1 MACIAQMVNVL
12 QSVILTEGPKMVKTP
27 TYHVFHMYKY
37 HQGAQLVDS
46 FLEGVGK
53 IGVKETEMVP
63 EVQESVSVDEDGVMT
78 VTLNN
83 LCTDAEKEM
92 EMVLE
97 EKTCEK
103 VEAPVFCGGM
113 RAYNSFEEPER
124 VNEEGFT
131 DFRERRG
138 GFVSVS
144 RPAAFCFLNWLIC
157 LADPGER
164 RKSNGKIDERKQVS
178 LAVYT
183 RRAVPGVYPDGL
195 ARSVHF
201 AVSRDGKTYE
211 PWNSGYGILFA
222 EGTITEQNT
231 IRPKCVKDPH
241 LSRRKDGSFAITAR
255 RVEEDGSEDE
265 ESRERC
271 FCG

>member
-1 MACIAQMVNVL
+1 MV
-12 QSVILTEGPKMVKTP
+12 E
-27 TYHVFHMYKY
+27 Y
-37 HQGAQLVDS
+37 
-46 FLEGVGK
+46 
-53 IGVKETEMVP
+53 
-63 EVQESVSVDEDGVMT
+63 
-78 VTLNN
+78 
-83 LCTDAEKEM
+83 
-92 EMVLE
+92 
-97 EKTCEK
+97 
-103 VEAPVFCGGM
+103 
-113 RAYNSFEEPER
+113 
-124 VNEEGFT
+124 
-131 DFRERRG
+131 
-138 GFVSVS
+138 
-144 RPAAFCFLNWLIC
+144 
-157 LADPGER
+157 
-164 RKSNGKIDERKQVS
+164 ERKQVS

-265 ESRERC
+265 ESRGKVLLWLTEDFIHFTACGLVAENGLLEEREGTDRLMVDAAV
-271 FCG
+271 CGRAALYW

>member
-1 MACIAQMVNVL
+1 MV
-12 QSVILTEGPKMVKTP
+12 E
-27 TYHVFHMYKY
+27 Y
-37 HQGAQLVDS
+37 
-46 FLEGVGK
+46 
-53 IGVKETEMVP
+53 
-63 EVQESVSVDEDGVMT
+63 
-78 VTLNN
+78 
-83 LCTDAEKEM
+83 
-92 EMVLE
+92 
-97 EKTCEK
+97 
-103 VEAPVFCGGM
+103 
-113 RAYNSFEEPER
+113 
-124 VNEEGFT
+124 
-131 DFRERRG
+131 
-138 GFVSVS
+138 
-144 RPAAFCFLNWLIC
+144 
-157 LADPGER
+157 
-164 RKSNGKIDERKQVS
+164 ERKQVS

-265 ESRERC
+265 ESRGKVLLWLTEDFIRFTACGLVEENGLLEEREGTDTLPVDAAV
-271 FCG
+271 CGRAALYWGKLRNIGIHLPERVKVSDAEELERVKALAVYTDGSTAEKQVDWDSACVDFSRKGEYLIRGRVKSPAYPFPLDRGWGDPVIFPWEGKYYYIATNDNRNDIGFYVREAERLALLIL